1 MNVIII
7 FQVIAIVCTGL
18 LSGIYFSDRFGFSY
32 IRSNLSP
39 SVWIESQQIIHI
51 HFVRILPFIVIGGSL
66 ACLVWTI
73 LLIPQLST
81 PYFWMITVATCCY
94 IETAILT
101 RKISVPLNK
110 KLMEWN
116 IANPPANLKAI
127 WKPWETVNS
136 IRTFSMIIALVLE
149 SIVLAI

>member
-1 MNVIII
+1 MI
-7 FQVIAIVCTGL
+7 FI
-18 LSGIYFSDRFGFSY
+18 
-32 IRSNLSP
+32 
-39 SVWIESQQIIHI
+39 
-51 HFVRILPFIVIGGSL
+51 
-66 ACLVWTI
+66 I
-73 LLIPQLST
+73 LLNGPI
-81 PYFWMITVATCCY
+81 FWMITVATCCY

-116 IANPPANLKAI
+116 ISNPPADLKAI

-149 SIVLAI
+149 AVVPAI